1 MGEQKKL
8 DTRID
13 NMKALLED
21 NYYKTKHA
29 TIEWDTVQ
37 TELTER
43 SAFKAMLDDDERKD
57 VWAEH
62 VESLCDKKDK
72 KKDKKDKKDKKRKR
86 SSSEEDRVSKKR
98 EACVRLVN
106 GSWNLE
112 VSSGGTCSALHVLS

>member
-1 MGEQKKL
+1 
-8 DTRID
+8 
-13 NMKALLED
+13 
-21 NYYKTKHA
+21 
-29 TIEWDTVQ
+29 
-37 TELTER
+37 
-43 SAFKAMLDDDERKD
+43 MLDDDERKD

-62 VESLCDKKDK
+62 VESLCAKKDKKDK

-112 VSSGGTCSALHVLS
+112 VTRALLNVGWDLLINLLQVSSGGTCSALHVLSEYWKCAAHD